1 MSFLFEINH
10 ACWAVDYN
18 LQCYGTKWSVIM
30 SIKSVWH
37 WTFELCKVLSRWQ
50 CYNLFISPQWSFP
63 STARRSLTSLL
74 TSYFCHI
81 DFWPGTHARAIS
93 HALPCNWCPSS
104 RLDFCA
110 GGPLSIHSDGFA
122 TRSKVLCNENFIK
135 LNTIWIE
142 TFITWRDPVCPKGVA
157 WSPWWHR
164 LRLWVLPWARRRT
177 GPYGVAFCDF
187 LVAFPPIWAG
197 WFWRSRPILIREWLY
212 LVRPFPLESEEKKIK
227 IISLVHPHFQ
237 MYYTFRIWY
246 SNSSLARRIS

>member
-1 MSFLFEINH
+1 MSCFPIKVTNTIKKINISKVSFLFEINH
-10 ACWAVDYN
+10 AWAVDYN

-37 WTFELCKVLSRWQ
+37 WTFELCKVLSRLSWQ

-122 TRSKVLCNENFIK
+122 TRSKVLCNVNFI
-135 LNTIWIE
+135 
-142 TFITWRDPVCPKGVA
+142 
-157 WSPWWHR
+157 
-164 LRLWVLPWARRRT
+164 
-177 GPYGVAFCDF
+177 
-187 LVAFPPIWAG
+187 
-197 WFWRSRPILIREWLY
+197 
-212 LVRPFPLESEEKKIK
+212 
-227 IISLVHPHFQ
+227 
-237 MYYTFRIWY
+237 
-246 SNSSLARRIS
+246 